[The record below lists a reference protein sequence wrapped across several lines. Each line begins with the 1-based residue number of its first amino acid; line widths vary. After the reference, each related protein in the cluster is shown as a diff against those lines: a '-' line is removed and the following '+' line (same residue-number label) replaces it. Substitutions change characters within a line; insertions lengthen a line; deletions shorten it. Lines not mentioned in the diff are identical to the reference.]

1 MQQSVH
7 SPNALTK
14 PYLSSGDAHLK
25 SNIFLSSSSKKPLV
39 MGILNVTPDSFSDGG
54 RHLDFKRAQVH
65 AERMLDEGADII
77 DIGGESTR
85 PGSLPVS
92 VDEELK
98 RVIPILKQI
107 ADSCDVPISV
117 DTRKAEVAEAALEA
131 GASIINDV
139 SGFSN
144 DMMEL
149 IASSG
154 AKAVLMHS
162 LWDPDVMQKN
172 VCSGTYSDVISD
184 MLVWAEQRIFAAE
197 EFGVKRSQLIFD
209 PGIGFGKL
217 SSHNLEII
225 RRCSELKSIGLPLLI
240 GASRKN
246 FIGELTK
253 KPPSERLGG
262 SLAVVAAVYGCAD
275 IVRVHD
281 VTETIDL
288 VKVLDAIQDY

>member
-1 MQQSVH
+1 MYVLESRIF
-7 SPNALTK
+7 
-14 PYLSSGDAHLK
+14 
-25 SNIFLSSSSKKPLV
+25 SNIPSRKPLV

-54 RHLDFKRAQVH
+54 RYIDLEMAQVH
-65 AERMLDEGADII
+65 AERMLDEGVDII

-85 PGSLPVS
+85 PGSLAVP

-98 RVIPILKQI
+98 RVIPIVKWI
-107 ADSCDVPISV
+107 AESYDVPISI

-139 SGFSN
+139 SGFSD
-144 DMMEL
+144 DMMRL
-149 IASSG
+149 IAASG
-154 AKAVLMHS
+154 VKAVLTHS
-162 LWDPDVMQKN
+162 LWDPGVMQKN
-172 VCSGTYSDVISD
+172 VQTDTYSDIISD
-184 MLVWAEQRIFAAE
+184 IISWAEQRIAAAE
-197 EFGVKRSQLIFD
+197 DLGVKRNQLIFD

-217 SSHNLEII
+217 SSNNLEII
-225 RRCSELKSIGLPLLI
+225 RRCSELNSLGLPILI

-281 VTETIDL
+281 VTETVDL
-288 VKVLDAIQDY
+288 IKVLDALNDY

>member
-1 MQQSVH
+1 MK
-7 SPNALTK
+7 NI
-14 PYLSSGDAHLK
+14 SS
-25 SNIFLSSSSKKPLV
+25 IFSDSSSKSPLV
-39 MGILNVTPDSFSDGG
+39 MGILNMTPDSFSDGG
-54 RHLDFKRAQVH
+54 KYVDFKMAQIH
-65 AERMLDEGADII
+65 AERMLEDGVDII

-85 PGSLPVS
+85 PGSSAVP

-98 RVIPILKQI
+98 RVIPTLKWI
-107 ADSCDVPISV
+107 TDSYDISV
-117 DTRKAEVAEAALEA
+117 SIDTRKAEVAEAALDA

-139 SGFSN
+139 SGFSE
-144 DMMEL
+144 DMMRL

-162 LWDPDVMQKN
+162 LWDPGIMQKK
-172 VCSGTYSDVISD
+172 VQPDTYSNIISD
-184 MLVWAEQRIFAAE
+184 ILSWAEQRISVAE
-197 EFGVKRSQLIFD
+197 DLGVKRSQLIFD

-217 SSHNLEII
+217 TSHNLEIVK
-225 RRCSELKSIGLPLLI
+225 RCAELKSLGLPVLI

-253 KPPSERLGG
+253 KSPSERLGG

-281 VTETIDL
+281 VSETIDL
-288 VKVLDAIQDY
+288 IKILDALREY

>member
-1 MQQSVH
+1 M
-7 SPNALTK
+7 
-14 PYLSSGDAHLK
+14 GDRILPAP
-25 SNIFLSSSSKKPLV
+25 SSKKPLV

-54 RHLDFKRAQVH
+54 RYVDFETAQIH

-85 PGSLPVS
+85 PGSSAVPVN
-92 VDEELK
+92 EELK
-98 RVIPILKQI
+98 RVIPVVKRISELY
-107 ADSCDVPISV
+107 DVLISV
-117 DTRKAEVAEAALEA
+117 DTRKAEVAEAALDA

-139 SGFSN
+139 SGFSD
-144 DMMEL
+144 DMMRL

-162 LWDPDVMQKN
+162 LWDPDVMQTN
-172 VCSGTYSDVISD
+172 VQADTYSDVISD
-184 MLVWAEQRIFAAE
+184 ILAWAERRIDAAE
-197 EFGVKRSQLIFD
+197 DLGVKRSQLIFD

-217 SSHNLEII
+217 SSHNLEIV
-225 RRCSELKSIGLPLLI
+225 RRCSELKSLGLPLLI

-262 SLAVVAAVYGCAD
+262 SLAVVAAVCGCAD

-281 VTETIDL
+281 VTETVDL
-288 VKVLDAIQDY
+288 IKVLDAIRTY

>member
-1 MQQSVH
+1 MYVLESRIF
-7 SPNALTK
+7 
-14 PYLSSGDAHLK
+14 
-25 SNIFLSSSSKKPLV
+25 SNIPSRKPLV
-39 MGILNVTPDSFSDGG
+39 MGILNVTLDSFSDGG
-54 RHLDFKRAQVH
+54 RYIDLEMAQVH
-65 AERMLDEGADII
+65 AERMLDEGVDII

-85 PGSLPVS
+85 PGSLAVP

-98 RVIPILKQI
+98 RVIPIVKWI
-107 ADSCDVPISV
+107 AESYDVPISI

-139 SGFSN
+139 SGFSD
-144 DMMEL
+144 DMMRL
-149 IASSG
+149 IAASG
-154 AKAVLMHS
+154 VKAVLMHS
-162 LWDPDVMQKN
+162 LWDPDIMQKN
-172 VCSGTYSDVISD
+172 VQTDTYSNIISD
-184 MLVWAEQRIFAAE
+184 LISWAEQKIVAAE
-197 EFGVKRSQLIFD
+197 DLGVKRNQLIFD

-225 RRCSELKSIGLPLLI
+225 RRCSELNTLGLPILI

-281 VTETIDL
+281 VTETVDL
-288 VKVLDAIQDY
+288 IKVLGTIKDY

>member
-1 MQQSVH
+1 M
-7 SPNALTK
+7 
-14 PYLSSGDAHLK
+14 GDRILPAP
-25 SNIFLSSSSKKPLV
+25 SSKKPLV

-54 RHLDFKRAQVH
+54 RYVDFEAAQIH

-85 PGSLPVS
+85 PGSSAVPVN
-92 VDEELK
+92 EELK
-98 RVIPILKQI
+98 RVIPVVKRISESYDAL
-107 ADSCDVPISV
+107 ISV
-117 DTRKAEVAEAALEA
+117 DTRKAEVAEAALDA

-139 SGFSN
+139 SGFSG
-144 DMMEL
+144 DMMRL

-162 LWDPDVMQKN
+162 LWDPDVMQTN
-172 VCSGTYSDVISD
+172 VQADTYSDVISD
-184 MLVWAEQRIFAAE
+184 MLAWAERRIDAAE
-197 EFGVKRSQLIFD
+197 DLGVKRSQLIFD

-217 SSHNLEII
+217 SSHNLEIV
-225 RRCSELKSIGLPLLI
+225 RRCSELKSLGLPLLI

-262 SLAVVAAVYGCAD
+262 SLAVVAAVCGCAD

-281 VTETIDL
+281 VTETVDL
-288 VKVLDAIQDY
+288 IKVLDAIRTY

>member
-1 MQQSVH
+1 
-7 SPNALTK
+7 
-14 PYLSSGDAHLK
+14 
-25 SNIFLSSSSKKPLV
+25 
-39 MGILNVTPDSFSDGG
+39 MGILNVTPDSFSDGS
-54 RHLDFKRAQVH
+54 RYIDFEMAQVH
-65 AERMLDEGADII
+65 AERMLDEGVDII

-85 PGSLPVS
+85 PGSLAVPA
-92 VDEELK
+92 DEELK
-98 RVIPILKQI
+98 RVIPIVKWI
-107 ADSCDVPISV
+107 AESYDVPISV

-131 GASIINDV
+131 GASIVNDV
-139 SGFSN
+139 SGFSD
-144 DMMEL
+144 DMMRL

-154 AKAVLMHS
+154 VKAVLMHS

-172 VCSGTYSDVISD
+172 VQTYTYSDIISD
-184 MLVWAEQRIFAAE
+184 IISWAERRIAAAE
-197 EFGVKRSQLIFD
+197 DLGVKRNQLIFD

-225 RRCSELKSIGLPLLI
+225 RRCSELNSLDLPILI

-281 VTETIDL
+281 VTETVDL
-288 VKVLDAIQDY
+288 IKVLDALNDY

>member
-117 DTRKAEVAEAALEA
+117 DTRKAEVAEAGLEA
-131 GASIINDV
+131 GGSITND
-139 SGFSN
+139 FQTLN
-144 DMMEL
+144 N
-149 IASSG
+149 
-154 AKAVLMHS
+154 
-162 LWDPDVMQKN
+162 QR
-172 VCSGTYSDVISD
+172 C
-184 MLVWAEQRIFAAE
+184 QRI
-197 EFGVKRSQLIFD
+197 Q
-209 PGIGFGKL
+209 
-217 SSHNLEII
+217 
-225 RRCSELKSIGLPLLI
+225 
-240 GASRKN
+240 
-246 FIGELTK
+246 
-253 KPPSERLGG
+253 
-262 SLAVVAAVYGCAD
+262 
-275 IVRVHD
+275 
-281 VTETIDL
+281 
-288 VKVLDAIQDY
+288 Q

>member
-1 MQQSVH
+1 M
-7 SPNALTK
+7 
-14 PYLSSGDAHLK
+14 GDRILPAP
-25 SNIFLSSSSKKPLV
+25 SSKKPLV

-54 RHLDFKRAQVH
+54 RYVDFETAQIH

-85 PGSLPVS
+85 PGSSAVPVN
-92 VDEELK
+92 EELK
-98 RVIPILKQI
+98 RVIPVVKRI
-107 ADSCDVPISV
+107 SESYDVLISV
-117 DTRKAEVAEAALEA
+117 DTRKAEVAEAALDA

-139 SGFSN
+139 SGFSD
-144 DMMEL
+144 DMMRL

-162 LWDPDVMQKN
+162 LWDPDVMQTN
-172 VCSGTYSDVISD
+172 VQADTYSDVISD
-184 MLVWAEQRIFAAE
+184 ILAWAERRIDAAE
-197 EFGVKRSQLIFD
+197 DLGVKRSQLIFD

-217 SSHNLEII
+217 SSHNLEIV
-225 RRCSELKSIGLPLLI
+225 RRCSELKSLGLPLLI

-262 SLAVVAAVYGCAD
+262 SLAVVAAVCGCAD

-281 VTETIDL
+281 VTETVDL
-288 VKVLDAIQDY
+288 IKVLDAIRTY

>member
-1 MQQSVH
+1 MESRIF
-7 SPNALTK
+7 
-14 PYLSSGDAHLK
+14 
-25 SNIFLSSSSKKPLV
+25 SNIPSRKPLV
-39 MGILNVTPDSFSDGG
+39 MGILNVTLDSFSDGG
-54 RHLDFKRAQVH
+54 RYIDLEMAQVH
-65 AERMLDEGADII
+65 AERMLDEGVDII

-85 PGSLPVS
+85 PGSLAVP

-98 RVIPILKQI
+98 RVIPIVKWI
-107 ADSCDVPISV
+107 AESYDVPISI

-139 SGFSN
+139 SGFSD
-144 DMMEL
+144 DMMRL
-149 IASSG
+149 IAASG
-154 AKAVLMHS
+154 VKAVLMHS
-162 LWDPDVMQKN
+162 LWDPDIMQKN
-172 VCSGTYSDVISD
+172 VQTDTYSNIISD
-184 MLVWAEQRIFAAE
+184 LISWAEQKIVAAE
-197 EFGVKRSQLIFD
+197 DLGVKRNQLIFD

-225 RRCSELKSIGLPLLI
+225 RRCSELNTLGLPILI

-281 VTETIDL
+281 VTETVDL
-288 VKVLDAIQDY
+288 IKVLGTIKDY